1 MPARSAVMADLAT
14 PCRRPQAA
22 CRGVFLAGAVTSVLL
37 AVSVRAATLQGELT
51 LGRGA
56 RRLEVAEAVVWVD
69 RIPSTVEAQLA
80 RGPRLWF
87 WQRWLGLKPP
97 APPPPPHVIEI
108 GKRFLPR
115 VTAAPAHSR
124 VVFQNRDR
132 VWHGVFSVTPGHR
145 FEVGKRAPGQLDTLR
160 LGGAGI
166 VQIRCDIHPDMAG
179 WIVLTPNRAFTR
191 PDALGHWQLPELP
204 PGPYVIRAWHPER
217 GVIKRT
223 VKLTNANAPIRLSW

>member
-1 MPARSAVMADLAT
+1 MPLRKTVTKDSAT
-14 PCRRPQAA
+14 PRKRPRAGS
-22 CRGVFLAGAVTSVLL
+22 RAGASALAVASLLL
-37 AVSVRAATLQGELT
+37 AVSVRAAMLQGELT
-51 LGRGA
+51 LGRGS

-69 RIPSTVEAQLA
+69 RIPSTVEAQLVQ
-80 RGPRLWF
+80 GPRLWF
-87 WQRWLGLKPP
+87 WQRWLGVKPP

-108 GKRFLPR
+108 SRRFLPR

-124 VVFQNRDR
+124 VVFQNRDQ
-132 VWHGVFSVTPGHR
+132 VWHGVFSVTPGHS

-160 LGGAGI
+160 VGGAGI

-204 PGPYVIRAWHPER
+204 PGHYVIRAWHPER

-223 VKLTNANAPIRLSW
+223 VNLTNANTPIRLSW

>member
-1 MPARSAVMADLAT
+1 MTARSAVTDDSAT
-14 PCRRPQAA
+14 PRRRPQVGRRAVL
-22 CRGVFLAGAVTSVLL
+22 CTLAVASVMLAVT
-37 AVSVRAATLQGELT
+37 ARAATLHGELA

-56 RRLEVAEAVVWVD
+56 RHLEVAEAVVWVD
-69 RIPSTVEAQLA
+69 RIPSTVEAELV
-80 RGPRLWF
+80 RGPRLWV
-87 WQRWLGLKPP
+87 WQRWLGIKPP

-115 VTAAPAHSR
+115 VTAAPANSR
-124 VVFQNRDR
+124 VVFQNRDQ

-160 LGGAGI
+160 VGGAGI

-179 WIVLTPNRAFTR
+179 WMVLTPNRAFTR
-191 PDALGHWQLPELP
+191 PDAKGNWQLPELP

-223 VKLTNANAPIRLSW
+223 VKLTDANAPIRLSW